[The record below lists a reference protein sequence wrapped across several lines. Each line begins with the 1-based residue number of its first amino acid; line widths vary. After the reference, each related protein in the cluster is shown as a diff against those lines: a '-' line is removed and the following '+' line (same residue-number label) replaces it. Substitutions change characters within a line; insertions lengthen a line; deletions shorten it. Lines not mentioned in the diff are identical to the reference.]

1 MWAVDLNDELH
12 FLGKIVIGNQDLHH
26 LVQSIFD
33 KKK

>member
-1 MWAVDLNDELH
+1 MWAVDLNAELD
-12 FLGKIVIGNQDLHH
+12 FLGKIVIGNQDLRH